1 MAYTL
6 EPGWTEKNAALDQLQ
21 SGSGDQDRKN
31 RLSGKTAQ
39 NGVGNGVFKNIDVY
53 YTTDPGADPASD
65 TGWKKAGSF
74 ENITYSPST
83 GTGTNR
89 AATFEFDP
97 VEALKVKIVV
107 RESYSS
113 GSGQEPENQYAN
125 ALEITTYA
133 VNDVPEDKLE
143 IGVTIDDQSYTGK
156 YHYRSNDSGRKGV

>member
-1 MAYTL
+1 MFTVYIRFIKKCLLKCLKLRYHYT
-6 EPGWTEKNAALDQLQ
+6 
-21 SGSGDQDRKN
+21 
-31 RLSGKTAQ
+31 
-39 NGVGNGVFKNIDVY
+39 
-53 YTTDPGADPASD
+53 DPASD

-143 IGVTIDDQSYTGK
+143 IGVTLSLI
-156 YHYRSNDSGRKGV
+156 HI